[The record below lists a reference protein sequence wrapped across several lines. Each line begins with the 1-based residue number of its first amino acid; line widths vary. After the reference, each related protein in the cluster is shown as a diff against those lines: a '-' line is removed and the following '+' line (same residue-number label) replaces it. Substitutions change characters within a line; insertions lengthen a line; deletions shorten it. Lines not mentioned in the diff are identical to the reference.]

1 MSSSMGFR
9 LTKDQLKKGI
19 TLDKVLG
26 GGFKKIEIGELNVK
40 ELEGTE
46 KPIEQK
52 VDELSDPEALY
63 RSRAAVSCL
72 PATGPAAAG
81 AELLCV

>member
-1 MSSSMGFR
+1 
-9 LTKDQLKKGI
+9 LKKGI

-46 KPIEQK
+46 KPIE
-52 VDELSDPEALY
+52 
-63 RSRAAVSCL
+63 
-72 PATGPAAAG
+72 
-81 AELLCV
+81 